1 MTALAALIRRD
12 IHIALRV
19 GGGALIGVLF
29 FLTVVVLMPFAVG
42 PDLALLTRLGPA
54 ILWLGA
60 LLASLLTL
68 DRLFTADH
76 EDGSLDL
83 IVMSRTPL
91 ELACAA
97 KALAHWLAAGLP
109 LIVATPVL
117 GLLLN
122 LDAHGDLGGG
132 ADAAGGN
139 AGADLYRH
147 DRRRAC
153 RDIASRRVAA
163 GGAGAAAVDPGADF
177 RRRGLAGRDYR
188 AAVVWNA
195 VFDPLRAFAGQ
206 FCDRTVRG
214 RREPAAR
221 AGLT

>member
-1 MTALAALIRRD
+1 MRRWDLPRVSCGSEGRRDPASPHAPRHSALCSLPPCGGREQEAAVPLMTALAALIRRD
-12 IHIALRV
+12 IRIALRV

-109 LIVATPVL
+109 LVVATPVL

-122 LDAHGDLGGG
+122 LDA
-132 ADAAGGN
+132 
-139 AGADLYRH
+139 
-147 DRRRAC
+147 
-153 RDIASRRVAA
+153 
-163 GGAGAAAVDPGADF
+163 
-177 RRRGLAGRDYR
+177 
-188 AAVVWNA
+188 
-195 VFDPLRAFAGQ
+195 
-206 FCDRTVRG
+206 
-214 RREPAAR
+214 
-221 AGLT
+221 